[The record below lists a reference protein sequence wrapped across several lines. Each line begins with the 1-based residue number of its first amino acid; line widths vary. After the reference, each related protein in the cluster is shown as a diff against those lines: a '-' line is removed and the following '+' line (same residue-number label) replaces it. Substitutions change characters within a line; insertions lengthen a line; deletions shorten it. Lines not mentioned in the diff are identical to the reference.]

1 MNDDIDPVDEI
12 RAGAIQEEYKTLDAY
27 MAHMKEIPSVDECLR
42 RVRGIIKGGSS
53 PKPRTAKSPARR
65 RKAERF
71 IMLIQR
77 EPFDY
82 TRWQENLFANK
93 SMETIFKE
101 AAALRAK
108 TEKKEIAHHGQE
120 R

>member
-1 MNDDIDPVDEI
+1 MKTDTILRKEGMEI
-12 RAGAIQEEYKTLDAY
+12 LMENLGLVE
-27 MAHMKEIPSVDECLR
+27 
-42 RVRGIIKGGSS
+42 
-53 PKPRTAKSPARR
+53 
-65 RKAERF
+65 AERF

-82 TRWQENLFANK
+82 TRWQENLFADK